1 MTNKKIV
8 FNLTLKDLKDLLLI
22 NKALDTGRTKHSIS
36 KTKSKKSKNK
46 KNKKIIDSLFD
57 TKKKSSDHMKASY
70 NHFNNTNNLVNENL
84 YLKNEALKRHQLLI
98 NNEDALKLNPLIRN
112 NDLDDFK
119 IKVDKYNNDFSRA
132 VGQHLFDLDSKI
144 EENIYE
150 FDNKL
155 NKIDYESR
163 EKFKDYDKVKNNAV
177 SYFKNLNTTLTPQ
190 SIDSSNVVPVTSGS
204 DEFTEGQNI
213 NPPPNPTLGQIN
225 EEKQQGSPV
234 RSVID
239 AAKKSRGRPKQILTE
254 EEEKDKKVK
263 NMTLR
268 QKNIFFKANATE
280 EEKAAFHRDLNNI
293 NLLNEIIK
301 SHI

>member
-22 NKALDTGRTKHSIS
+22 NKVLDTKQSVS
-36 KTKSKKSKNK
+36 KTKLKKSKKK

-70 NHFNNTNNLVNENL
+70 NNFNNTNNLMNENL
-84 YLKNEALKRHQLLI
+84 YLKNEELKRHQLLI

-112 NDLDDFK
+112 NNIDDFK
-119 IKVDKYNNDFSRA
+119 IKVDKYNNEFSYA
-132 VGQHLFDLDSKI
+132 VGQHLFNLDNKI
-144 EENIYE
+144 EDKIYE
-150 FDNKL
+150 LDNKL
-155 NKIDYESR
+155 NKINDESS
-163 EKFKDYDKVKNNAV
+163 EKFKDYDKVKDNAV

-225 EEKQQGSPV
+225 EEKQQTTTV
-234 RSVID
+234 RDEV
-239 AAKKSRGRPKQILTE
+239 KKGRGRPKQILTE
-254 EEEKDKKVK
+254 EERKDQKVK
-263 NMTLR
+263 KMSETEKRL
-268 QKNIFFKANATE
+268 IFRNNATA
-280 EEKAAFHRDLNNI
+280 EEKEAYHRDSKNI

-301 SHI
+301 NHI

>member
-22 NKALDTGRTKHSIS
+22 NKALDTKQSIS
-36 KTKSKKSKNK
+36 KTKLKKSKKK
-46 KNKKIIDSLFD
+46 KNKKIVDSLFD

-84 YLKNEALKRHQLLI
+84 YLTNEALKKHQLLI
-98 NNEDALKLNPLIRN
+98 NNEDALKLKPLIRN
-112 NDLDDFK
+112 NNIDDFK
-119 IKVDKYNNDFSRA
+119 IQVDKYNSFLAEAIDEKFFE
-132 VGQHLFDLDSKI
+132 V
-144 EENIYE
+144 
-150 FDNKL
+150 DNEL
-155 NKIDYESR
+155 NKIKEESR
-163 EKFKDYDKVKNNAV
+163 TKYKHYDEVKNNAMN
-177 SYFKNLNTTLTPQ
+177 FLNNMNKKELNTTLTPQ

-301 SHI
+301 NHI

>member
-1 MTNKKIV
+1 
-8 FNLTLKDLKDLLLI
+8 
-22 NKALDTGRTKHSIS
+22 
-36 KTKSKKSKNK
+36 
-46 KNKKIIDSLFD
+46 
-57 TKKKSSDHMKASY
+57 MKASY
-70 NHFNNTNNLVNENL
+70 NHFNNTNNLVNKNL
-84 YLKNEALKRHQLLI
+84 YLKNEALKKHQLLI

-144 EENIYE
+144 EDNIYE

-163 EKFKDYDKVKNNAV
+163 EKFKDYDKVKNDVV
-177 SYFKNLNTTLTPQ
+177 SHFKNLNTTLTPQ

-213 NPPPNPTLGQIN
+213 NPPPNPTLGQFN

-239 AAKKSRGRPKQILTE
+239 AAKKSRVIGYA
-254 EEEKDKKVK
+254 
-263 NMTLR
+263 
-268 QKNIFFKANATE
+268 FFATS
-280 EEKAAFHRDLNNI
+280 KT
-293 NLLNEIIK
+293 
-301 SHI
+301 

>member
-1 MTNKKIV
+1 
-8 FNLTLKDLKDLLLI
+8 
-22 NKALDTGRTKHSIS
+22 
-36 KTKSKKSKNK
+36 
-46 KNKKIIDSLFD
+46 
-57 TKKKSSDHMKASY
+57 MKASY
-70 NHFNNTNNLVNENL
+70 NHFNNTNNLMNENL
-84 YLKNEALKRHQLLI
+84 YLTNEALKKHQLLI
-98 NNEDALKLNPLIRN
+98 NNEDALKLKPLIRN

-225 EEKQQGSPV
+225 EEKQQTTTV
-234 RSVID
+234 
-239 AAKKSRGRPKQILTE
+239 RGRPKQILTE
-254 EEEKDKKVK
+254 EEKKDKKVK
-263 NMTLR
+263 DMTLR
-268 QKNIFFKANATE
+268 QKQKFFKANATAE
-280 EEKAAFHRDLNNI
+280 ERDAFLKDISNTD
-293 NLLNEIIK
+293 LLNEIIK
-301 SHI
+301 NHI

>member
-1 MTNKKIV
+1 
-8 FNLTLKDLKDLLLI
+8 
-22 NKALDTGRTKHSIS
+22 
-36 KTKSKKSKNK
+36 
-46 KNKKIIDSLFD
+46 
-57 TKKKSSDHMKASY
+57 MKASY

-84 YLKNEALKRHQLLI
+84 YLTNEALKKHQLLI
-98 NNEDALKLNPLIRN
+98 NNEDALKLKPLIRN
-112 NDLDDFK
+112 NDLDDYK

-144 EENIYE
+144 EDNI
-150 FDNKL
+150 
-155 NKIDYESR
+155 YESR

-301 SHI
+301 NHI